1 MNAMKGLTPIVKK
14 VAQLMSGIICIYG
27 IYIVVHGHLTPGGA
41 FAGGIIL
48 AGAFILLILAFGSEV
63 IKLRKEETGSSVL
76 ESLAI
81 LVTLIMSVLGL
92 FIGSRIFFN
101 NYLPTGETG
110 ELASAGVIP
119 VYNILIGIEVAA
131 AIVTIF
137 LALIIFKEEEE
148 QR

>member
-1 MNAMKGLTPIVKK
+1 MKGLTPIVKK
-14 VAQLMSGIICIYG
+14 IAQLMCGMIFIYG

-63 IKLRKEETGSSVL
+63 IKLRKEESGSSVS
-76 ESLAI
+76 ESLSL
-81 LVTLIMSVLGL
+81 LVTLILASTGL
-92 FIGSRIFFN
+92 LIGSKVFFKN
-101 NYLPTGETG
+101 FLPPGQIG
-110 ELASAGVIP
+110 QLVSAGAIP
-119 VYNILIGIEVAA
+119 LYNILIGIEVAA
-131 AIVTIF
+131 AIITIF

>member
-1 MNAMKGLTPIVKK
+1 MKGLTPIVKK

-63 IKLRKEETGSSVL
+63 IKLRKEESGSSMT
-76 ESLAI
+76 ESISLLVAI
-81 LVTLIMSVLGL
+81 IMAAMGLLIGTKV
-92 FIGSRIFFN
+92 FFN
-101 NYLPTGETG
+101 NYLPKEEVG
-110 ELASAGVIP
+110 ELVSAGIIP
-119 VYNILIGIEVAA
+119 IYNVLIGIEVAA

-148 QR
+148 Q